1 MLKKKNKKN
10 EKNAKYIEN
19 IEKLRRIMKYFKYIF
34 IVLTIIAIAAI
45 AYKNSKKDILEKQK
59 EQAILDYYQDVETLL
74 DSLYIYENDTIF
86 NTNVGNRYLESK
98 YKFDSLIINNK

>member
-1 MLKKKNKKN
+1 M
-10 EKNAKYIEN
+10 KYIISLCLAVVITAILSTITIKKEMLE
-19 IEKLRRIMKYFKYIF
+19 IEKER
-34 IVLTIIAIAAI
+34 AA
-45 AYKNSKKDILEKQK
+45 
-59 EQAILDYYQDVETLL
+59 LDYYQDVETLL

>member
-1 MLKKKNKKN
+1 M
-10 EKNAKYIEN
+10 KYI
-19 IEKLRRIMKYFKYIF
+19 ISLCLAVVITAI
-34 IVLTIIAIAAI
+34 LSTITIKKEMLEIKKERAA
-45 AYKNSKKDILEKQK
+45 
-59 EQAILDYYQDVETLL
+59 LDYYQDVETLL